1 MAHHMR
7 GRKTL
12 TIRKIYLL
20 LATWMSPVFSFH
32 HTRPQVLTCPSSFIG
47 RSSLTQRYAFSWFNK
62 DSSTTDG
69 EEDPDGASTDSQLS
83 KNLSEASSIMESF
96 KTSQRIGERSGAALQ
111 ELSYTMV
118 EGIAADGNIKVTFN
132 GQQIPVGVDIDET
145 YLADI
150 VSKEGK
156 EGIDKLCTELT
167 YAMQDAHYK
176 SGIQVEEKMKAVY
189 TDLEFDTD

>member
-1 MAHHMR
+1 M
-7 GRKTL
+7 
-12 TIRKIYLL
+12 KIFLL
-20 LATWMSPVFSFH
+20 LAAWTTPASSFH
-32 HTRPQVLTCPSSFIG
+32 HTRPQALTVPRSLMG

-62 DSSTTDG
+62 DSSSTDG
-69 EEDPDGASTDSQLS
+69 DDDSDSASTDSRLS
-83 KNLSEASSIMESF
+83 KNLSEASGIMESF

-118 EGIAADGNIKVTFN
+118 EGIAADGNVKVTFN
-132 GQQIPVGVDIDET
+132 GQQIPVGVEIDET
-145 YLADI
+145 YWADI

-167 YAMQDAHYK
+167 FAMQDAHYK

-189 TDLEFDTD
+189 TDLEFETD